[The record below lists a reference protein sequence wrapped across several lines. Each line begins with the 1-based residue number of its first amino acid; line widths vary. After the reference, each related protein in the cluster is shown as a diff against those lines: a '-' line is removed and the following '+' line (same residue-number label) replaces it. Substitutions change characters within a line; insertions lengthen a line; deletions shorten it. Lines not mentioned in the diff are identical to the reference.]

1 MQTKHTP
8 GPWHTFRQGTKHFV
22 SQAADEEFRFAHAV
36 VFETHYHPDNIVAAR
51 NEAESNARLIAA
63 APDLLAALQDVAEYW
78 AGGDIPADIYAGMRA
93 AIAKATGGQ
102 P

>member
-1 MQTKHTP
+1 MTHAP
-8 GPWHTFRQGTKHFV
+8 GQWVVKSLSVYTDYGAGHRHKVADTRQPLFTREC
-22 SQAADEEFRFAHAV
+22 Q
-36 VFETHYHPDNIVAAR
+36 
-51 NEAESNARLIAA
+51 EANARLIAA
-63 APDLLAALQDVAEYW
+63 APELLAALQDVADYW